1 MIASFYCSIFGT
13 HLSTEG
19 INRGRYS
26 SKNFMLIIINILL
39 QVYAPHSGHLRIFLT
54 KRRVFN
60 RVIKQPTSAICF
72 SWNSYLQ
79 FKYKRMRLRRLM

>member
-1 MIASFYCSIFGT
+1 MERSIAGMGGMKMIICPRAAVYAVASLHRPTLMIASFYCSIFGT

-39 QVYAPHSGHLRIFLT
+39 QVYAPHSGH
-54 KRRVFN
+54 
-60 RVIKQPTSAICF
+60 
-72 SWNSYLQ
+72 
-79 FKYKRMRLRRLM
+79 